1 MKVKNQRGSASVIAL
16 CLVLV
21 LTIMSA
27 GVAFMMNTEGKLATE
42 NKDLIEAKYAAEAG
56 AKRAIIE
63 FEKINNSQTPSWTWL
78 NQDKAFIDDIGK
90 KKYKVIIYEKGD
102 TTKTNVTPVTTADK
116 TYTIQSTGTV
126 NGVSRTVIVSVEVS
140 AGGNSAA
147 PPSTPGYIGDVVL
160 YSGQTIAVKNN
171 TDVNGSPTYSV
182 GDTTSKKAIVYD
194 TGYSE
199 LANQKPLFFP
209 VVSYFAGTPD
219 NYPNITISNVDGTTT
234 GYDLR
239 NATLLK
245 NSTTNIVLNE
255 SNDHTAYS
263 LGSWAPNSGSITI
276 TGHGVI
282 FINGNFVFNT
292 NQGSIICTDP
302 AGVFIIVAGSLDGNG
317 ANGITINKAAML
329 VYGDILG
336 FKNNFTITG
345 ALSATGSVTDK
356 NNATFNYDAKVAST
370 WLPTT
375 SNNGSPSEGSAAAKL
390 VDKSWKL
397 K

>member
-1 MKVKNQRGSASVIAL
+1 M
-16 CLVLV
+16 
-21 LTIMSA
+21 T
-27 GVAFMMNTEGKLATE
+27 TT
-42 NKDLIEAKYAAEAG
+42 
-56 AKRAIIE
+56 
-63 FEKINNSQTPSWTWL
+63 NN
-78 NQDKAFIDDIGK
+78 
-90 KKYKVIIYEKGD
+90 
-102 TTKTNVTPVTTADK
+102 

-171 TDVNGSPTYSV
+171 TDVNGSSTYSV

-209 VVSYFAGTPD
+209 VVSYFAGTSN
-219 NYPNITISNVDGTTT
+219 NYPNITISNFDGTTT

-239 NATLLK
+239 NATLLN

-263 LGSWAPNSGSITI
+263 VGTWMPSGGNITI
-276 TGHGVI
+276 TGHGLI
-282 FINGNFVFNT
+282 FINGDFVFNSQHG
-292 NQGSIICTDP
+292 NIICEDP
-302 AGVFIIVAGSLDGNG
+302 AGVFIIVAGSLKGGEN
-317 ANGITINKAAML
+317 NGITIDKAAMM
-329 VYGDILG
+329 VYGDIIG

-345 ALSATGSVTDK
+345 ALVATGSVVDK

>member
-1 MKVKNQRGSASVIAL
+1 MMNNQRGSATVIAL
-16 CLVLV
+16 CLTFILGI
-21 LTIMSA
+21 LSA
-27 GVAFMMNTEGKLATE
+27 GVAFMLNTEVHNSPK
-42 NKDLIEAKYAAEAG
+42 NRDVMEAKYAAEAG

-78 NQDKAFIDDIGK
+78 NTDRAITNDSNT
-90 KKYKVIIYEKGD
+90 KKYHVITFLKSD
-102 TTKTNVTPVTTADK
+102 TLKKPVTPVTTTNN

-171 TDVNGSPTYSV
+171 TDVNGSSTYSV

-209 VVSYFAGTPD
+209 VVSYFAGTSN
-219 NYPNITISNVDGTTT
+219 NYPNITISNFDGTTT

-239 NATLLK
+239 NATLLN

-263 LGSWAPNSGSITI
+263 VGTWMPSGGNITI
-276 TGHGVI
+276 TGHGLI
-282 FINGNFVFNT
+282 FINGDFVFNSQHG
-292 NQGSIICTDP
+292 NIICEDP
-302 AGVFIIVAGSLDGNG
+302 AGVFIIVAGSLKGG
-317 ANGITINKAAML
+317 EANGITIDKAAMM
-329 VYGDILG
+329 VYGDIIG

-345 ALSATGSVTDK
+345 ALVATGSVVDK